1 MQSEDFYV
9 RLVAFAERFFDQ
21 DDNFTLTMSQI
32 IESFEPR
39 VKLANKA
46 GKEDKKQSNS
56 TNALI
61 KIKLVQLLLKRLI
74 YHNCETSFPIVHDE
88 IANIDIGQFDWWL
101 ADLTENGFNLMA
113 AGTHSTS
120 PELQAKIGRRH
131 VMDALITAL
140 PYHSE
145 RNRVYWQGAE
155 EFTLNNINEVDN
167 SKEILI

>member
-1 MQSEDFYV
+1 
-9 RLVAFAERFFDQ
+9 
-21 DDNFTLTMSQI
+21 MSQI

-120 PELQAKIGRRH
+120 SELQAKIGRRH

-167 SKEILI
+167 SQEILI